1 MLSAKAKHP
10 NCAYMWM
17 KWVSTPKV
25 QAQQAI
31 YFGETPA
38 NPKACPIMDKL
49 SKGSR
54 GAVPLRAGVV
64 LQLDQVLEDAGRR
77 TAARQKERL
86 HGLHAVAAGLDAAK
100 GVTLG

>member
-1 MLSAKAKHP
+1 
-10 NCAYMWM
+10 MWM

-38 NPKACPIMDKL
+38 NTKACPIMDKL
-49 SKGSR
+49 QKGSCAQYHGDAPR
-54 GAVPLRAGVV
+54 GV

-77 TAARQKERL
+77 LRQRQEGL
-86 HGLHAVAAGLDAAK
+86 HGLHALAAGVDGDQGLSRDD
-100 GVTLG
+100 GR